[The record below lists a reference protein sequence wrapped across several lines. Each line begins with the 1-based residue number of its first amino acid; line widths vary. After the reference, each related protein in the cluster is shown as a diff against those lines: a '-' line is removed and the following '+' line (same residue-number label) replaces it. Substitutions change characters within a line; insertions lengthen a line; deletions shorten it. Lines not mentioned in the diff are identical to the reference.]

1 MPQQVRSRIRQA
13 GASDTETVR
22 RISAEAYIPAYM
34 AVLGTIPK
42 PAVEDYGP
50 RVERGQVW
58 ILEIE
63 EEPIGIAVLEANADH
78 LLIYS
83 IAVKP
88 YAQRKGYGRALLDF
102 VDNLAI
108 ELGLY
113 EIRLYTNDR
122 MERNLTLYKR
132 HGFVPAGKRPH
143 PSRPGQV
150 LIDMVRLLPRL
161 T

>member
-22 RISAEAYIPAYM
+22 RISADAYISAYM

-42 PAVEDYGP
+42 PAIEDYGP
-50 RVERGQVW
+50 RVERGEVW

-63 EEPIGIAVLEANADH
+63 EGPIGIAVLEANPGH

-83 IAVKP
+83 IAVKT
-88 YAQRKGYGRALLDF
+88 YAQGKGYGRALLDF
-102 VDNLAI
+102 ADKLAI

-113 EIRLYTNDR
+113 EIRLFTN
-122 MERNLTLYKR
+122 E
-132 HGFVPAGKRPH
+132 
-143 PSRPGQV
+143 
-150 LIDMVRLLPRL
+150 
-161 T
+161 